1 MFPIF
6 SFSKHILKIK
16 KYVSSNSLYPLTN
29 YNKSDHIQYFF
40 KILKRNKTQQI
51 KRIPSPSVV
60 CNSTGSTFRGSR
72 HFVLVCR

>member
-1 MFPIF
+1 MFSIF

-40 KILKRNKTQQI
+40 KILKRNKKEKKKKEEKEKKFSLI
-51 KRIPSPSVV
+51 KKNHKNI
-60 CNSTGSTFRGSR
+60 
-72 HFVLVCR
+72 